1 MKSPVDPNN
10 YMIFLNLFDT
20 YMGQIV
26 ILLTLID
33 IFTGVKWGAVLY
45 SFSLSSALEEWT
57 CDLRMLE
64 KV

>member
-1 MKSPVDPNN
+1 
-10 YMIFLNLFDT
+10 MIFLRQFDT
-20 YMGQIV
+20 YTGYKM

-57 CDLRMLE
+57 CGLRMLE

>member
-1 MKSPVDPNN
+1 M
-10 YMIFLNLFDT
+10 
-20 YMGQIV
+20 